1 MRLVTVF
8 KVLRDFLGFLL
19 TSTGGILVGI
29 DILLL
34 VAHIATRNSEPG
46 AAIAW
51 EPLLLSLGMSG
62 IIMFVGG
69 VLLARNARQG

>member
-1 MRLVTVF
+1 MMLVTVF

-34 VAHIATRNSEPG
+34 VEHIATRNSEPG